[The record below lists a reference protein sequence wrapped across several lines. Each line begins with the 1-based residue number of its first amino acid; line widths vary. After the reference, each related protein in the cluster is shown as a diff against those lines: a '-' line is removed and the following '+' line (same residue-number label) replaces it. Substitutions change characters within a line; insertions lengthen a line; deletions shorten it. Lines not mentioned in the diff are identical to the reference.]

1 MAVKSYTKEGKYLQ
15 LEDALDKAAELE
27 VLGKDC
33 EIDEVY
39 ETINRYDLAGNL
51 IDGRQ
56 ERYYIVR
63 WTSQRYI
70 YEL

>member
-1 MAVKSYTKEGKYLQ
+1 MAVKSYTKEGKYHNI
-15 LEDALDKAAELE
+15 EDALDKAAELE
-27 VLGKDC
+27 VLGKNC

-39 ETINRYDLAGNL
+39 ETINRYDINGTF

-63 WTSQRYI
+63 WISQQYI
-70 YEL
+70 YES